1 MGVFT
6 SKRKVL
12 EVGERAICLVGQ
24 GNANCK
30 KYPFTLVLGGE
41 RAPGIVLPLEF
52 SVQLLHLCCGQEG
65 WRRRAGWWWG
75 PGCPRTLSRDDG
87 LCVLGGPL
95 TLQQHFSLSYTD
107 ELHVVF
113 PLTPQGTTSCFS
125 TSGSSRRDCLGFLK
139 AAQSLLFLAD
149 QALAPDLTFT
159 TKPHLRSHF
168 PFPGF

>member
-1 MGVFT
+1 MPTAKNTPLRLFW
-6 SKRKVL
+6 
-12 EVGERAICLVGQ
+12 EVNEL
-24 GNANCK
+24 
-30 KYPFTLVLGGE
+30 LVLFCLWSSVSSSFICAVVRKAGGE
-41 RAPGIVLPLEF
+41 ELGGGEDQADQG
-52 SVQLLHLCCGQEG
+52 
-65 WRRRAGWWWG
+65 
-75 PGCPRTLSRDDG
+75 LSRDDG

-95 TLQQHFSLSYTD
+95 TLQQHFSLSDVD

-125 TSGSSRRDCLGFLK
+125 TSGSSRRDCLRFLK
-139 AAQSLLFLAD
+139 AAQSLLLLAD